1 MARLHLLRDI
11 QILNAARRPSHYMMG
26 DGGNLYLRVLPG
38 QYVDKRDGKDW
49 WFRYQINGATSKVA
63 LGSCTD
69 VGTKAARDKAA
80 ILRKQLDAG
89 INPKLKRVEDEAE
102 RLAAARD
109 PQSVA
114 EAFADWTTKRLSAR
128 KDGGKEA
135 VRMFKKDVIPAIG
148 AFPIKSVRRRD
159 IVSILDTVHGRG
171 SKRMTGQLLNELR
184 LFVNHAVDREWI
196 EGDIT
201 AGLKASTWD
210 GQTKARTR
218 VLADKEIS
226 ELTKKLANSRVK
238 KSTASAIW
246 IMLSTMCR
254 VGALES
260 ARWDDIDF
268 EKRTWDAARK
278 SQEEE
283 EYTIF
288 LSPFALGYFQLIKAE
303 QEDLIRRKRE
313 RGEAVDMERY
323 EWVFPAKN
331 PRPSGTPKHVTK
343 KTLSKQLYSYQVE
356 KQHKNRPPALG
367 ELKLS
372 GGNWSAHDLRRTGST
387 IMARKPLGVDDNIR
401 ELCLNH
407 GPKNALDRIY
417 NQNKY
422 EAEMRL
428 AWERLGEVL
437 SALQAEVGS

>member
-1 MARLHLLRDI
+1 MARLNLLSDI
-11 QILNAARRPSHYMMG
+11 EILNAPRRAAHYMLG
-26 DGGNLYLRVLPG
+26 DGGNLYLRVLAG
-38 QYVDKRDGKDW
+38 KFTDKRDGKDW
-49 WFRYQINGATSKVA
+49 WFRYQSNGTRVKLA
-63 LGSCTD
+63 LGPYTD
-69 VGTKAARDKAA
+69 VRTKEARHKAAE
-80 ILRKQLDAG
+80 LRKLVDAG
-89 INPKLKRVEDEAE
+89 VDPVRKRAEDEADRRTTALE
-102 RLAAARD
+102 
-109 PQSVA
+109 PESVA
-114 EAFADWTTKRLSAR
+114 EAFDDWKIRRLPAR
-128 KDGGKEA
+128 KDGGKE
-135 VRMFKKDVIPAIG
+135 VERMFKKDVIPSIG
-148 AFPIKSVRRRD
+148 LLPIKSVRRRD
-159 IVSILDTVHGRG
+159 IVSILDTVHARG

-184 LFVNHAVDREWI
+184 LFMNHAVDREWI

-201 AGLKASTWD
+201 AGLKASRWD
-210 GQTKARTR
+210 GQTKPRTR

-238 KSTASAIW
+238 DSTGSAIW

-254 VGALES
+254 VGALEA

-268 EKRTWDAARK
+268 EKRTWQAARK

-288 LSPFALGYFQLIKAE
+288 LSPFALRYFGLIKAD
-303 QEDLIRRKRE
+303 QEDLVRRKRD
-313 RGEAVDMERY
+313 RGETVDAERY

-331 PRPSGTPKHVTK
+331 PRPKGTPKHVTK
-343 KTLSKQLYSYQVE
+343 KTLSKQIYSYQVE
-356 KQHKNRPPALG
+356 KQYKNRPPALG
-367 ELKLS
+367 ELKLT
-372 GGNWSAHDLRRTGST
+372 GGHWSAHDLRRTGST

-437 SALQAEVGS
+437 AALQAKAGS

>member
-1 MARLHLLRDI
+1 
-11 QILNAARRPSHYMMG
+11 MMN
-26 DGGNLYLRVLPG
+26 DGGNLYLRVMPG
-38 QYVDKRDGKDW
+38 EHRDKRSGKDW
-49 WFRYQINGATSKVA
+49 WFRYQIRGKTGKQF
-63 LGSCTD
+63 LGSYVD
-69 VGTKAARDKAA
+69 MSTKEARDKATE
-80 ILRKQLDAG
+80 LRKMLAAG
-89 INPKLKRVEDEAE
+89 IDPRTKRAEEDAE
-102 RLAAARD
+102 RRAASLQ
-109 PQSVA
+109 PQTVS
-114 EAFADWTTKRLSAR
+114 EGFDDWKKRRLSSR
-128 KDGGKEA
+128 KDGGKE
-135 VRMFKKDVIPAIG
+135 VERMFKKDVIPAIG
-148 AFPIKSVRRRD
+148 ALPIKAVRRRD
-159 IVSILDTVHGRG
+159 IVTLLDTVHGRG

-184 LFVNHAVDREWI
+184 LFVNHAIDREWI

-201 AGLKASTWD
+201 AGLKASRWD

-218 VLADKEIS
+218 VLADEEIT
-226 ELTKKLANSRVK
+226 ELSKKLGSSRIK
-238 KSTASAIW
+238 SSTASAIW

-254 VGALES
+254 VGALEA

-268 EKRTWDAARK
+268 EKRTWKAARK

-288 LSPFALGYFQLIKAE
+288 LSPFALRYFQLIKAE

-313 RGEAVDMERY
+313 RGDAVDIERY

-343 KTLSKQLYSYQVE
+343 KTLSKQIYSYQAE
-356 KQHKNRPPALG
+356 KQLKNRPPAIG
-367 ELKLS
+367 ELKLG

-422 EAEMRL
+422 ETEMRL
-428 AWERLGEVL
+428 AWEC
-437 SALQAEVGS
+437 

>member
-1 MARLHLLRDI
+1 MSHLHRLRPI
-11 QILNAARRPSHYMMG
+11 QIQNAERRTEPYMMN
-26 DGGNLYLRVLPG
+26 DGGNLYLRIMPG
-38 QYVDKRDGKDW
+38 EHRDKRTGKDW
-49 WFRYQINGATSKVA
+49 WFRYQLRGKTGKQF
-63 LGSCTD
+63 LGSYVD
-69 VGTKAARDKAA
+69 LSTKEARDKASE
-80 ILRKQLDAG
+80 LRKMLAAG
-89 INPKLKRVEDEAE
+89 IDPRTKRAEDIAE
-102 RLAAARD
+102 RQAASLQ
-109 PQSVA
+109 PQTVS
-114 EAFADWTTKRLSAR
+114 EGFDDWKKRRLLSR
-128 KDGGKEA
+128 KDGGKE
-135 VRMFKKDVIPAIG
+135 VERMFKKDVIPAIG
-148 AFPIKSVRRRD
+148 ALPIKAVRRRD
-159 IVSILDTVHGRG
+159 IVALLDTVHGRG

-184 LFVNHAVDREWI
+184 LFVNHAIDREWI

-201 AGLKASTWD
+201 AGLKASRWD

-218 VLADKEIS
+218 VLADEEIA
-226 ELTKKLANSRVK
+226 ELSKKLGKSRIK
-238 KSTASAIW
+238 LSTASAIW

-254 VGALES
+254 VGALEA

-268 EKRTWDAARK
+268 EKRTWKAARK

-288 LSPFALGYFQLIKAE
+288 LSPFALSYFQLIKAE

-313 RGEAVDMERY
+313 RGDTVDMERY

-343 KTLSKQLYSYQVE
+343 KTLSKQIYSYQVE
-356 KQHKNRPPALG
+356 KQHKNRPPAIG

-422 EAEMRL
+422 ETEMRL

-437 SALQAEVGS
+437 AALQARGRS

>member
-1 MARLHLLRDI
+1 MSELYRLRPI
-11 QILNAARRPSHYMMG
+11 QIQNAEGRAEPYMMN
-26 DGGNLYLRVLPG
+26 DGGNLYLRVMPG
-38 QYVDKRDGKDW
+38 EHRDKRTGKDW
-49 WFRYQINGATSKVA
+49 WFRYQIRGKTGKQF
-63 LGSCTD
+63 LGSYVD
-69 VGTKAARDKAA
+69 LSTKEARDKAA
-80 ILRKQLDAG
+80 ELRKMLAAG
-89 INPKLKRVEDEAE
+89 I
-102 RLAAARD
+102 D
-109 PQSVA
+109 PR
-114 EAFADWTTKRLSAR
+114 TKRAEEDTERQAASLQPQTVSEGFDDWKKRRLLSR
-128 KDGGKEA
+128 KDGGKE
-135 VRMFKKDVIPAIG
+135 VERMFKKDVIPAIG
-148 AFPIKSVRRRD
+148 ALPIKAVRRRD
-159 IVSILDTVHGRG
+159 IVALLDTVHGRG

-184 LFVNHAVDREWI
+184 LFVNHAIDREWI

-201 AGLKASTWD
+201 AGLKASRWD

-218 VLADKEIS
+218 VLADEEIT
-226 ELTKKLANSRVK
+226 ELSKKLGNSRIK
-238 KSTASAIW
+238 LSTASAIW

-254 VGALES
+254 VGALEA

-268 EKRTWDAARK
+268 EKRTWKAARK

-283 EYTIF
+283 EYIIF
-288 LSPFALGYFQLIKAE
+288 LSPFALRYFQLIKVE

-313 RGEAVDMERY
+313 RGDAVDVERY

-331 PRPSGTPKHVTK
+331 PRPSGTPMHVTK
-343 KTLSKQLYSYQVE
+343 KTLSKQIYSYQAE
-356 KQHKNRPPALG
+356 KQLKNRPPAVG

-422 EAEMRL
+422 ETEMRS

-437 SALQAEVGS
+437 AALQAEGGR